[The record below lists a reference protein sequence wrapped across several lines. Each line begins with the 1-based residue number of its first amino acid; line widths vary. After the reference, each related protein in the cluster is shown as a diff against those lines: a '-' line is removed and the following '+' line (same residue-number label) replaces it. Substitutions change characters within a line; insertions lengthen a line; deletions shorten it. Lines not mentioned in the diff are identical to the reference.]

1 MLIFVVFFLF
11 GATRLRKNL
20 ASFLPLS
27 LFFLSRA
34 RKGGK
39 GEARVSLS
47 LALSLSSSSQ
57 FPPLEERERRK
68 KEDEVEKRGNEK
80 KPYLSLDQANAL
92 MPSKLLP
99 LSPLLARLSLPPPLS
114 LSKSHGV
121 DRQIRILPLTST
133 SRSRRPCW
141 TSATELRTLARSEL
155 ASAAGAGVHDA
166 ASSFALASAAACAS
180 LAAAVTDE
188 MASIVAESSV
198 SVGAS
203 ARTARGAATEEA
215 RRRGGMPTAARA
227 LAQRE
232 RETATGGV
240 AGQPTVI

>member
-1 MLIFVVFFLF
+1 MVFFQDEFFSLGCLLFQNEWGGGGEKKGGKGGKENAVAPRQQPLKVGAPDQLGHPAGQLGLGRPGRTQEEEVLPGEGGEEHEADLVNFCGFFLF

-99 LSPLLARLSLPPPLS
+99 LSPLLARLSLPPLS
-114 LSKSHGV
+114 LS
-121 DRQIRILPLTST
+121 PN
-133 SRSRRPCW
+133 P
-141 TSATELRTLARSEL
+141 
-155 ASAAGAGVHDA
+155 
-166 ASSFALASAAACAS
+166 
-180 LAAAVTDE
+180 
-188 MASIVAESSV
+188 MAS
-198 SVGAS
+198 
-203 ARTARGAATEEA
+203 
-215 RRRGGMPTAARA
+215 
-227 LAQRE
+227 
-232 RETATGGV
+232 TGR
-240 AGQPTVI
+240 